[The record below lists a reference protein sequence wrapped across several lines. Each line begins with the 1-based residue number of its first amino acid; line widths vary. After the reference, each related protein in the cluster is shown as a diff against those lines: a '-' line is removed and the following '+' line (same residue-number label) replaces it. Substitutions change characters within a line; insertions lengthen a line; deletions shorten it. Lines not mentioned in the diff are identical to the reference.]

1 MREPLMTWIKTVPPT
16 PDHAPLLE
24 ALAQQA
30 ALYPPEYDPAQRGA
44 CRVPDI
50 VQHDSIVL
58 AHSLIPPALAHAFAT
73 FGVLMEDTFDMA
85 QLTGEARLLFEHA
98 AAQTRFGASVFWL
111 RRLAVLDDEQSML
124 SYWQITREG
133 HHRGIVEIILELP

>member
-1 MREPLMTWIKTVPPT
+1 M
-16 PDHAPLLE
+16 E

-30 ALYPPEYDPAQRGA
+30 ALYPPEYHLAHGGP

-73 FGVLMEDTFDMA
+73 FGVLMDPA
-85 QLTGEARLLFEHA
+85 LPL
-98 AAQTRFGASVFWL
+98 S
-111 RRLAVLDDEQSML
+111 RRQHEMISTTVSALNRCV
-124 SYWQITREG
+124 Y
-133 HHRGIVEIILELP
+133 